1 MLKSHVYM
9 QHLTCFLRAG
19 YQTLLRYYVFFFFFF
34 TDPNVPLAPSSE
46 KMSSFKIVVT
56 PVVMLSR
63 GSRWKVAGSS
73 SLYTDTMQSEAR
85 GET

>member
-19 YQTLLRYYVFFFFFF
+19 YQTLLLYYVFFFF

-46 KMSSFKIVVT
+46 NMSSVKLVVT